1 VAVFKV
7 VVLYDEA
14 PDAESYAAHVE
25 VCRLVPGATFRHGP
39 VFGSPAGHAAHAYYA
54 EWELP
59 DRAAFEAAT
68 GSDEFRATGRD
79 ARDRGLP
86 RPVAVEF
93 LELS

>member
-14 PDAESYAAHVE
+14 PEPESYAEHAG
-25 VCRLVPGATFRHGP
+25 VCLRVPGSTFRHGAVLGAP
-39 VFGSPAGHAAHAYYA
+39 GGHAAHAYYA
-54 EWELP
+54 EWEFA

-68 GSDEFRATGRD
+68 ASEEFLATGRD

-86 RPVAVEF
+86 RPTVEF
-93 LELS
+93 VELD